1 MRAAVGTGP
10 RTIPRAGDLLRGAGG
25 ALRGALRAPST
36 AVRRRLLALALVAIV
51 LAGTYYFWFR
61 DSSLV
66 RVQKVTVSGLS
77 GTDAPRHR
85 AALIAAA
92 HRMTTLHVDVDALR
106 RAMGA
111 GATIDALR
119 VTTDFPHGLRIEV
132 VEKAPVAVLV
142 SASDRVAVGAGGVLL
157 PAVHPIPGWLP
168 VIDVGALPAHGR
180 LGQGRASRL
189 VEAAAAAPG
198 PLRPRITSLRE
209 LPGKGLVAYIRNG
222 PEVILGSPIDLT
234 QKWAA
239 AAAILADPT
248 SRGASY
254 VDVRLPD
261 RPVAGGLV
269 LKPPPPDT
277 SGAAPP
283 TAAASTG
290 SSGAQTSTSPP
301 PPAAAGASSPAYST
315 QPTPTPSPQTVPPSG
330 TTQATPVGTGGPAP
344 HGGP

>member
-1 MRAAVGTGP
+1 VRAAVGTGP

-61 DSSLV
+61 DSSFV
-66 RVQKVTVSGLS
+66 RVQKVTVTGLS

-92 HRMTTLHVDVDALR
+92 HGMTTLHVDVDALR

-119 VTTDFPHGLRIEV
+119 VTADFPHGLRIEV
-132 VEKAPVAVLV
+132 VEKSPVAVLV

-157 PAVHPIPGWLP
+157 PAIHPIPGWLP

-189 VEAAAAAPG
+189 VEAAAAAPA
-198 PLRPRITSLRE
+198 PLRPRITRLRE
-209 LPGKGLVAYIRNG
+209 LPGKGLVADIRNG
-222 PEVILGSPIDLT
+222 PEVILGSPVDLA

-269 LKPPPPDT
+269 LTPPPDT
-277 SGAAPP
+277 SGAASP

-290 SSGAQTSTSPP
+290 SSGAQTSKSPP
-301 PPAAAGASSPAYST
+301 SAAAGASSPVYST

-330 TTQATPVGTGGPAP
+330 TTQTTPVGTGGAAP